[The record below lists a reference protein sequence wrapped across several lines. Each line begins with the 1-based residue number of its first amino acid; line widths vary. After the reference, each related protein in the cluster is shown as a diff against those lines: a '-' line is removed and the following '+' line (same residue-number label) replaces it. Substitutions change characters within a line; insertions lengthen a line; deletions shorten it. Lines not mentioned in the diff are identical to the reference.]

1 MTRSSEATLVAS
13 AGTTPMPPPRKRRA
27 EALDRLRAKY
37 PHAGYHLDP
46 PGRVEESP
54 AQPLPA
60 SSPTVPAARA
70 TPAPLLDR
78 LLAGHLLRRIGF
90 GPTLAEVA
98 SAMKMGA
105 ARYVDWQLNYANID
119 DSAAAKRLPPPP
131 KSKYDDCAWIR
142 RWYTRMVYSRR
153 QLLERMTLIWHEHFA
168 TSNEKVGVAFLMA
181 KQEIL
186 LRKYALKRFRDLLV
200 NLTKDQAML
209 LWLDNDYNNGNS
221 TDDEGNYVPPN
232 ANYAREFLQLFTM
245 GPVLLNMD
253 GTPKTDAS
261 GVPLPSYT
269 EEDVKEVARALTGWR
284 VEWEHERYRYSIF
297 EPWMHDSGEKTV
309 LGVTL
314 PGRSGKDG
322 AREVEDVVDIVLAHP
337 NTAPFISKIL
347 VQKLCNERPSPAY
360 VERVATVFRDT
371 GGDLKQTVRAI
382 LLDPEFNDPSAVRT
396 QWKEPIEHFTLPVR
410 ALSGVTKGDAFIDWT
425 FLTKQLLYYPPSVF
439 SFYPPG
445 GKRQLVTTA
454 TVTYR
459 DRGVEELVTG
469 WWGTYFK
476 PDVLIKKYKL
486 TTPELTVDFLADAL
500 LVAPLAPEVRTEI
513 VAYMD
518 GRVDDEK
525 FRGAVWLLLASPDYQ
540 RN

>member
-1 MTRSSEATLVAS
+1 
-13 AGTTPMPPPRKRRA
+13 
-27 EALDRLRAKY
+27 
-37 PHAGYHLDP
+37 
-46 PGRVEESP
+46 
-54 AQPLPA
+54 
-60 SSPTVPAARA
+60 
-70 TPAPLLDR
+70 
-78 LLAGHLLRRIGF
+78 
-90 GPTLAEVA
+90 
-98 SAMKMGA
+98 
-105 ARYVDWQLNYANID
+105 
-119 DSAAAKRLPPPP
+119 
-131 KSKYDDCAWIR
+131 
-142 RWYTRMVYSRR
+142 
-153 QLLERMTLIWHEHFA
+153 
-168 TSNEKVGVAFLMA
+168 
-181 KQEIL
+181 
-186 LRKYALKRFRDLLV
+186 
-200 NLTKDQAML
+200 
-209 LWLDNDYNNGNS
+209 
-221 TDDEGNYVPPN
+221 
-232 ANYAREFLQLFTM
+232 
-245 GPVLLNMD
+245 
-253 GTPKTDAS
+253 
-261 GVPLPSYT
+261 
-269 EEDVKEVARALTGWR
+269 
-284 VEWEHERYRYSIF
+284 
-297 EPWMHDSGEKTV
+297 MHDSGEKTV

-314 PGRSGKDG
+314 PGRSGKEG

-337 NTAPFISKIL
+337 NVAPFISKIL
-347 VQKLCNERPSPAY
+347 MQKLCNERPSPAY

-513 VAYMD
+513 LTYMN

-525 FRGAVWLLLASPDYQ
+525 FRGAVWLLLTSPDYQ